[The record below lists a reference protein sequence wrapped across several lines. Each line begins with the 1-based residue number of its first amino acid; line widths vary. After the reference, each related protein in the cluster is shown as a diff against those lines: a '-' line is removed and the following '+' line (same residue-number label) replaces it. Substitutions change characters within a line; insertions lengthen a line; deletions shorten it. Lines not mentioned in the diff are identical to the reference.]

1 VASRRGEAGEGRIGC
16 IFWSL
21 LLIVGA
27 IIAWQMVPVQIR
39 SSEFV
44 DYMDDQAQFAAQRSA
59 DAIKKRVLQKAND
72 LRLPVGPNRR
82 HQRLK
87 LSRSGVSRATA
98 TRDSGPP
105 AVELLRSIVGARLY
119 RTPCPKR
126 PRRPPRASPRRRA
139 RSSRRS
145 ARGRP
150 AVVGGRVCRPAWWS
164 PPPPCC
170 RVSCSASTSP
180 G

>member
-1 VASRRGEAGEGRIGC
+1 VDSGRNHLRVASRRGEAGEGRIGC

-72 LRLPVGPNRR
+72 LRLPVGPKELTVTKETERIR
-82 HQRLK
+82 MH
-87 LSRSGVSRATA
+87 
-98 TRDSGPP
+98 
-105 AVELLRSIVGARLY
+105 VEYTVEVEFPFGFTYPWHFEHDID
-119 RTPCPKR
+119 R
-126 PRRPPRASPRRRA
+126 PIFYY
-139 RSSRRS
+139 
-145 ARGRP
+145 
-150 AVVGGRVCRPAWWS
+150 
-164 PPPPCC
+164 
-170 RVSCSASTSP
+170 
-180 G
+180 